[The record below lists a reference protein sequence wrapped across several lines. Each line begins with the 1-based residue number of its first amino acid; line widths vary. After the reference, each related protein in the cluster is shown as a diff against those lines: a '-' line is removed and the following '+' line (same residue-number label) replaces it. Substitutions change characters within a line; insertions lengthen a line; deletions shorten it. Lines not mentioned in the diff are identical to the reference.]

1 MENSNNRAFEL
12 SAGRVRELLDEA
24 ETVMASIEEKNEEDL
39 VSDKMA
45 SNENYK
51 NARNMLLLLL
61 AGISIFFGV
70 MVAMWITL
78 SINRSI
84 SAAVLATKTV
94 ASGDLTSDVE
104 ITSRDETGD
113 LLGHMKE
120 MVERL
125 RQVVSDVTSGTA
137 NVVSRSQQLSSTTQQ
152 VSQGSTSEELA
163 AQSEQLKATISFFK
177 VKENGGG
184 VKLLLDQSLKTAH
197 RVSDSPHGKTNKK
210 EVKIAHPGQ
219 ESVKLD
225 HGTGITLKNAN
236 KDDRG
241 KPSGGPISDDD
252 HNFEEF

>member
-24 ETVMASIEEKNEEDL
+24 ETIMASIEEKNEEDL
-39 VSDKMA
+39 VRDKMA
-45 SNENYK
+45 SDENYN
-51 NARNMLLLLL
+51 NARNMLLLL

-120 MVERL
+120 MVERGCV
-125 RQVVSDVTSGTA
+125 RW
-137 NVVSRSQQLSSTTQQ
+137 SRM
-152 VSQGSTSEELA
+152 
-163 AQSEQLKATISFFK
+163 
-177 VKENGGG
+177 
-184 VKLLLDQSLKTAH
+184 
-197 RVSDSPHGKTNKK
+197 
-210 EVKIAHPGQ
+210 
-219 ESVKLD
+219 
-225 HGTGITLKNAN
+225 
-236 KDDRG
+236 
-241 KPSGGPISDDD
+241 
-252 HNFEEF
+252 